1 MKGQAA
7 QSPLTFCHSVS
18 AFDQLASSVEEIS
31 KHFFHDSF
39 GGRITTR
46 SEFQISG
53 LPDMTGQSEAA
64 RGLRCL
70 VIQNQIFEI
79 LQRRIFEPFLFTTA
93 FDGYDTYGVDY
104 TLSMISGMIRA
115 KSVNRERI
123 WRSTTMRAIYGS
135 AYGRKAAVVAAGM
148 ISKEIME
155 RIQSL
160 ANPTICTFLFR
171 AVRLVVKAAVQLWRR
186 ARLEWDLIHSML
198 PSTPDWERG
207 SDIMLWVRPHVVR
220 DRMGS
225 LDAKEANNERACVY
239 LQGTGIREDSPLVMA
254 RREELLAERRG

>member
-1 MKGQAA
+1 
-7 QSPLTFCHSVS
+7 
-18 AFDQLASSVEEIS
+18 VEEIS
-31 KHFFHDSF
+31 KHFFHDSL
-39 GGRITTR
+39 GGRFATR
-46 SEFQISG
+46 SELQIAG
-53 LPDMTGQSEAA
+53 LPDITGQSEAA

-93 FDGYDTYGVDY
+93 FDGCDTYGVDY
-104 TLSMISGMIRA
+104 TLSMIGSLIRA

-123 WRSTTMRAIYGS
+123 WRSTTLRAIYGS
-135 AYGRKAAVVAAGM
+135 AYGRKAAVVAAGV
-148 ISKEIME
+148 ISQEIME

-171 AVRLVVKAAVQLWRR
+171 AVRLVVKAAVQVWRR
-186 ARLEWDLIHSML
+186 ARLEWDLIQSTL
-198 PSTPDWERG
+198 PSTPEWERG

-220 DRMGS
+220 ERTGS
-225 LDAKEANNERACVY
+225 LDLGETNHEGACVY

-254 RREELLAERRG
+254 RRQELLVERRG